1 MFVLDPVNSAH
12 AVKNSENETTTVE
25 NGGKEKS
32 SDVVKILVYASCA
45 GGLAIVIALATCYA
59 L

>member
-45 GGLAIVIALATCYA
+45 GLAIVIALATCYA